1 MATMSN
7 TAKLN
12 TWRAKLWWRGH
23 FRSVVIPQF
32 KDTQPVKY
40 TLEDSQSRR
49 KALIQVKMDELTEL
63 LDKVKSKVQK
73 RDKKNKKHF
82 SLEWQLGMGRSTSA
96 LGATAFETPHNF
108 KKGVGVCMSDILDSK
123 RPKWQ
128 KELYAKA
135 KELILLIDADF
146 AKNDDFVVNFSC
158 MCDALNHYCRRHVDN
173 MDIEY
178 QYATVLG
185 DCAGGDLTVWNSDGT
200 SQTKNYH
207 RKVLKMDGRLPH
219 QVEPFTGR
227 RYCVIFYKLYD
238 RRYTEASPIFEPA
251 CFV

>member
-1 MATMSN
+1 
-7 TAKLN
+7 
-12 TWRAKLWWRGH
+12 
-23 FRSVVIPQF
+23 
-32 KDTQPVKY
+32 
-40 TLEDSQSRR
+40 
-49 KALIQVKMDELTEL
+49 MDEMTVL
-63 LDKVKSKVQK
+63 LDKVKSKTQK
-73 RDKKNKKHF
+73 RDNKNKKHF
-82 SLEWQLGMGRSTSA
+82 SLEWQLGMGRSISA

-108 KKGVGVCMSDILDSK
+108 KKGVGVCMADVKNST

-128 KELYAKA
+128 KELYAKS
-135 KELILLIDADF
+135 KELIILIDSDF
-146 AKNDDFVVNFSC
+146 AANDDFVVNVGC
-158 MCDALNHYCRRHVDN
+158 MCDASKHYCKKHVDS

-185 DCAGGDLTVWNSDGT
+185 DCTGGGLTTWNSDGT
-200 SQTKNYH
+200 SQYMNNH